1 MEILFQAEQAKRIS
15 SELLTLSR
23 TLRQTGYEIEDIHR
37 ELRRE
42 SAFESC
48 LRECRQQRD
57 NASAL
62 TACLVHLSTALYE
75 VAEVYGRA
83 EERNA
88 DRLEGTS
95 GLYRSSAGGTLARGG
110 GAVRAQITQF
120 LYR

>member
-88 DRLEGTS
+88 DRLEDTS
-95 GLYRSSAGGTLARGG
+95 GLYRPVETGRIYPDSGDTRARME
-110 GAVRAQITQF
+110 RILNQ
-120 LYR
+120 